1 MILRDLE
8 DGSVLLITQEDH
20 AELSAQFAAHWGNSN
35 FAKLCPYESMVFAT
49 LYHDSGYREWEGLPP
64 INLTEGRPYGH
75 REDPPGFE
83 PIELQSY
90 VRNIEWVRSYDRY
103 AGLLVSMHRT
113 GLWQSR
119 YETMGLK
126 KSGRE
131 RSPAVRE
138 LIKRLETA
146 QEQEK
151 EDLSRN
157 HEGFESELWFNYRL
171 LQVYDILSLYFC
183 CNGYDNGRLKQE
195 VVGPIAARYDA
206 ANEEVRLR
214 ITPVDSRRVRVDP
227 YPFDCSPLD
236 VAIRARSVSRG
247 DFGSEKECRE
257 SYFKAP
263 RIVLDFQLT
272 I

>member
-1 MILRDLE
+1 
-8 DGSVLLITQEDH
+8 
-20 AELSAQFAAHWGNSN
+20 
-35 FAKLCPYESMVFAT
+35 
-49 LYHDSGYREWEGLPP
+49 
-64 INLTEGRPYGH
+64 
-75 REDPPGFE
+75 
-83 PIELQSY
+83 
-90 VRNIEWVRSYDRY
+90 
-103 AGLLVSMHRT
+103 
-113 GLWQSR
+113 
-119 YETMGLK
+119 MGLK